1 MKPIKPN
8 FIKESLLCIL
18 LMIHFT
24 SCEFNKENKE
34 KPAKTN
40 YPKASVNT
48 DAVAALIKENL
59 NSNGTIEFNQHDT
72 LHSDTLIRNQMLRFY
87 SDQQFSPVWINE
99 NGINLNADNFL
110 KAIESVQFDG
120 LNPADYNIF
129 KNNPTYDKF
138 KSSQSLSDA
147 DWVQFELGMTKSF
160 FTVSHDLVMGRYY
173 NLNKSNKNWKN
184 INDSIFDEVDALKK
198 SMVADNF
205 EEVIN
210 FMRPKHPWYT
220 KFREEYIRLENLKKE
235 DGLETITGIKDSIAI
250 GFQSPDIA
258 LLRKRLSKELN
269 HPIDSASSICDEGL
283 IELIKKYQFRNGLKT
298 NGKLDTSTLKKL
310 NVGIDNK
317 QKTLAINMERM
328 RWLRHDFKQPYIWAD
343 IPKMEV
349 EYVENDSVQF
359 NMRTVVGRPAR
370 NTMTLDTKLKDIVF
384 SPPWV
389 VPPTI
394 LREDVLPGLSRRGG
408 GYLARKGLK
417 AYDRRGRQV
426 SGSGINASNY
436 KNFSFSQAPGY
447 RSSLGEVKFNMPN
460 PWSIYMHDT
469 PHRED
474 FVKSFRAY
482 SSGCVRVHKPKEF
495 AAFLLRDSANY
506 SYQKVD
512 SICKLRKTI
521 FVPMTRDINVH
532 FVYLTTAL
540 DSTGNIMFLKDLYNW
555 DNKIIGMN

>member
-1 MKPIKPN
+1 MKPLKP
-8 FIKESLLCIL
+8 
-18 LMIHFT
+18 
-24 SCEFNKENKE
+24 
-34 KPAKTN
+34 
-40 YPKASVNT
+40 
-48 DAVAALIKENL
+48 ALIKDSFLLLLLMWNFSSCDINNNHQDKPATPNYPSSTVNMEVVGTLMKEHL
-59 NSNGTIEFNQHDT
+59 NSSAEVNIGDQDT
-72 LHSDTLIRNQMLRFY
+72 LHSESLIRNQLIRFY
-87 SDQQFSPVWINE
+87 TDQQFKPIWINT
-99 NGINLNADNFL
+99 NGINLNTENFL

-120 LNPADYNIF
+120 LNPSDYNVF
-129 KNNPTYDKF
+129 KTNPQFEKL
-138 KSSQSLSDA
+138 KSGEQLSDA
-147 DWVQFELGMTKSF
+147 EWMKFELSMTNSF
-160 FTVSHDLVMGRYY
+160 FKVSQDLVIGRYY

-184 INDSIFDEVDALKK
+184 INDSLFDEVDALKK
-198 SMVADNF
+198 SIVAENF
-205 EEVIN
+205 DEAID
-210 FMRPKHPWYT
+210 FMRPKHPWYI
-220 KFREEYIRLENLKKE
+220 KFREEYIRFDQLKKA
-235 DGLETITGIKDSIAI
+235 DGLEAISGIKDSIAI
-250 GFQSPDIA
+250 GFTSPDIA

-269 HPIDSASSICDEGL
+269 QVLDSSSAVCDENL
-283 IELIKKYQFRNGLKT
+283 IELIKKYQYRNGLKA
-298 NGKLDTSTLKKL
+298 NGILDTSTLKKL
-310 NVGIDNK
+310 NTGIESK
-317 QKTLAINMERM
+317 QKILAINMERM

-349 EYVENDSVQF
+349 EYVEHDSVQF

-394 LREDVLPGLSRRGG
+394 LKEDVLPGLSRRGG
-408 GYLARKGLK
+408 SYLARKGLK

-426 SGSGINASNY
+426 SGSGINSSNY
-436 KNFSFSQAPGY
+436 RNFSFSQAPGY

-495 AAFLLRDSANY
+495 AAFLLRDSAKY

-521 FVPMTRDINVH
+521 FVPMVRNINVH

-540 DSTGNIMFLKDLYNW
+540 DSTGNVMFLKDLYNW